1 MSSDRAGLEN
11 VRARIDDIDT
21 RLLELLDERAELA
34 RSVAEAK
41 RAEVARAQ
49 PAFGLRPGR
58 EAQVIR
64 RLLSQPRR
72 AASPALVIRVW
83 RELMAESLRRQGPFQ
98 LTVWGG
104 RARERTVEL
113 ARLRFGAAPALTIVD
128 TPEAAIAAA
137 RAPGG
142 VGVLAIDGG
151 APWWGNMLAEPRVKV
166 FAALPCLNAWGSQS
180 ALAVAD
186 VPVEPTGA
194 DDTFWVTDAPRTG
207 PGVEQA
213 MSEAGFAAELCAE
226 GGGLRLFTLAGYV
239 QPDDER
245 LTRAPGRLTGV
256 IGAAPQPFDA

>member
-1 MSSDRAGLEN
+1 MSSDRAGLDS
-11 VRARIDDIDT
+11 VRARIDHIDT

-41 RAEVARAQ
+41 RAEVAPAQ

-83 RELMAESLRRQGPFQ
+83 RELMAESLRRQGPFH

-104 RARERTVEL
+104 KAPERTIEL
-113 ARLRFGAAPALTIVD
+113 ARLRFGAAPALTLVD
-128 TPEAAIAAA
+128 APDAAIAAA
-137 RAPGG
+137 REPGG
-142 VGVLAIDGG
+142 VGVLALDGG
-151 APWWGNMLAEPRVKV
+151 APWWGRMLAEPRVKV

-239 QPDDER
+239 QPHDER
-245 LTRAPGRLTGV
+245 LARAPGRLTGV
-256 IGAAPQPFDA
+256 IGSAPQPFDT

>member
-1 MSSDRAGLEN
+1 MSSDRGSLDS
-11 VRARIDDIDT
+11 VRARIDDIDD

-41 RAEVARAQ
+41 RAEIAPAA
-49 PAFGLRPGR
+49 PAFGLRPDR
-58 EAQVIR
+58 EAQIIR
-64 RLLSQPRR
+64 RLLGAPRR

-104 RARERTVEL
+104 KASERTVEL
-113 ARLRFGAAPALTIVD
+113 ARLRFGAAPPLTLVD
-128 TPEAAIAAA
+128 APEAAIAAA

-142 VGVLAIDGG
+142 VAVLALDGG
-151 APWWGNMLAEPRVKV
+151 PPWWGRMLAEPRVKV
-166 FAALPCLNAWGSQS
+166 FAALPCLNAWGPRS
-180 ALAVAD
+180 ALALAD

-194 DDTFWVTDAPRTG
+194 DDTFWVTDAARG
-207 PGVEQA
+207 AGVEQA
-213 MSEAGFAAELCAE
+213 MSDAGFAAELCAE

-239 QPDDER
+239 QPHDER
-245 LTRAPGRLTGV
+245 LARAPGRLTGV